1 MGEAQGSEVKDNE
14 GEPRACRRW
23 DKGGGRRSI
32 DEKDDLRGGRGRV
45 SRRLQV
51 GGACESRKSRLER
64 RFVYDEI

>member
-1 MGEAQGSEVKDNE
+1 MKANQERVGG
-14 GEPRACRRW
+14 GT
-23 DKGGGRRSI
+23 KGGWRSI